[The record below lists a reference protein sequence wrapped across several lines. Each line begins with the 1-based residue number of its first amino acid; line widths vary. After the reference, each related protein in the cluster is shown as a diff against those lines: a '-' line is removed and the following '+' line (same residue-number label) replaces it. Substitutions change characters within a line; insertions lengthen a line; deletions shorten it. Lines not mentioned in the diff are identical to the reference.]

1 MAPLFV
7 VITAECIASENS
19 DCNSKSNY
27 HIQHFNPSLFHYD
40 SDLHERGIQLILF
53 THSFPCYLIGLVAI
67 YGTPVAVVGFPV
79 ANFTA

>member
-7 VITAECIASENS
+7 VITEECIASQNS

-27 HIQHFNPSLFHYD
+27 HIQHFNPSAF
-40 SDLHERGIQLILF
+40 
-53 THSFPCYLIGLVAI
+53 HSFPCYLIGLVAI
-67 YGTPVAVVGFPV
+67 YGTPMAVLLFHV